1 MRARGLLAG
10 AGLLGLVAGEAVRSV
25 RVAGELHQAQDQ
37 ARRDELTGLL
47 NRAGM
52 GRSVAKAVE
61 REGQAALLLVDLD
74 GFKAVNDRYGHAAGD
89 AVLVEVAER
98 IGGVLAAGEVAAR
111 HGGDEYS
118 VLTPARPGPWVR
130 SRVAAIAAAVRGP
143 MALPSGDQ
151 VVIRASVGAAVAG
164 DIRELWERADAAM
177 YARKRARHGHAAQL
191 SGVEVS
197 T

>member
-74 GFKAVNDRYGHAAGD
+74 GFKAVNDSLGHQAGD
-89 AVLVEVAER
+89 DLLVEVATR
-98 IGGVLAAGEVAAR
+98 IRSMVGNDSLVGRL
-111 HGGDEYS
+111 GGDEFLVVGGS
-118 VLTPARPGPWVR
+118 IPDPDSLA
-130 SRVAAIAAAVRGP
+130 SRINAAVRQPVVLEGTKSSVSCSIGWAVGRP
-143 MALPSGDQ
+143 GMDPVDLFRLVDRDLYRIKRSRPGQRWASG
-151 VVIRASVGAAVAG
+151 
-164 DIRELWERADAAM
+164 
-177 YARKRARHGHAAQL
+177 
-191 SGVEVS
+191 
-197 T
+197 